1 MSHQESSTISEDGR
15 IYVVNTAG
23 FKTTGGALNA
33 TRSKKNRKRVKPK
46 SFPDTDE
53 GFIAAENESKR
64 RSTEATDAR
73 QRNSEGR
80 KGAENFSRVPHHK
93 KHLTKKEEKKR
104 LEERR
109 KRKRERKEQ
118 NKR

>member
-1 MSHQESSTISEDGR
+1 LSHQKSSTVSENGR

-23 FKTTGGALNA
+23 FKNTDGAFNA
-33 TRSKKNRKRVKPK
+33 TTSKKNRKRVKPK
-46 SFPDTDE
+46 SFPDTDK
-53 GFIAAENESKR
+53 GFIAAENESQR
-64 RSTEATDAR
+64 RSTETDDVR

-109 KRKRERKEQ
+109 KRKEKRKE
-118 NKR
+118 KSKS

>member
-1 MSHQESSTISEDGR
+1 MSHQKSSTVSADGR

-23 FKTTGGALNA
+23 FKTTGGAFNA
-33 TRSKKNRKRVKPK
+33 ATSKKNRKRVKPK

-64 RSTEATDAR
+64 RSTEADDVR

-80 KGAENFSRVPHHK
+80 KGAENFSRVPHHE

-118 NKR
+118 TKR